1 MESKDIKSIN
11 LKYEE
16 GQKLE
21 QAIAE
26 YILEPKTLGAF
37 VLEANKKQVSHQL
50 EYEYAREVIGKGI
63 EEIKKGDLSKL
74 EEMFYSQAVALN
86 MMFTSMSKIALHQSG
101 LPQFESHMRFA
112 LKAQNQSRATLQALM
127 QLKQPSNTQFI
138 KQANIANGHQ
148 QINNGVSPEKL
159 SKETNELLEVQD
171 GKRLD
176 GGTQA
181 ETKAINSE
189 LEAMDTVHRGK
200 NSRRKS
206 KVK

>member
-112 LKAQNQSRATLQALM
+112 LKAQSQSRVTLQALM
-127 QLKQPSNTQFI
+127 QLKQPNNTQFI

-148 QINNGVSPEKL
+148 QINNGISPED
-159 SKETNELLEVQD
+159 LLNQ
-171 GKRLD
+171 
-176 GGTQA
+176 
-181 ETKAINSE
+181 
-189 LEAMDTVHRGK
+189 
-200 NSRRKS
+200 
-206 KVK
+206 